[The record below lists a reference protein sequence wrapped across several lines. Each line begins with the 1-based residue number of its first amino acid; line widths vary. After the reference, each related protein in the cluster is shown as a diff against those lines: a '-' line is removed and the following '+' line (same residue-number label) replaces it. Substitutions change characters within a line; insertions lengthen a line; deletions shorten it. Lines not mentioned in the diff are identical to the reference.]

1 MLIIGG
7 GLLSAYRLGQ
17 AGVRC
22 ALIEAERICGGW
34 DALTA
39 FVRESYPGASGV
51 CRRATQGL
59 HDARRRTV
67 HQAVCREHAGAVR
80 GDGFSRWGM
89 TTSVAVANLL
99 SDLLQGREN
108 RAAALFSPARSML
121 RLRLLKKRLGGRY
134 RPADAHADEIPAHG
148 LRAEVE
154 SAGAHAGLRLPWIA
168 LFAGGGAAEQP
179 GDAGPVGCSGTGD
192 GAVRT
197 ELQKT

>member
-7 GLLSAYRLGQ
+7 GLLSAYRLER

-34 DALTA
+34 DALAA

-51 CRRATQGL
+51 RRRATQGL
-59 HDARRRTV
+59 HDARRQTLHR
-67 HQAVCREHAGAVR
+67 AVCREHAGAVR

-121 RLRLLKKRLGGRY
+121 RLRLLKNGGE
-134 RPADAHADEIPAHG
+134 A
-148 LRAEVE
+148 
-154 SAGAHAGLRLPWIA
+154 
-168 LFAGGGAAEQP
+168 
-179 GDAGPVGCSGTGD
+179 GTGQLTPT
-192 GAVRT
+192 RT
-197 ELQKT
+197 RYPHMGCALKWNLQERTRDCACHGSRFSREGELLNNPATWDLSAAAGRETGR